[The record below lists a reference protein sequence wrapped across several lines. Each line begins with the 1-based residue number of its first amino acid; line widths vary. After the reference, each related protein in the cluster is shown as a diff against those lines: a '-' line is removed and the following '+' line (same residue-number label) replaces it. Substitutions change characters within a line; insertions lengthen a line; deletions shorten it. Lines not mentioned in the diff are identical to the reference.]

1 MNTTN
6 KLNFADVKNKIGEHL
21 KTALN
26 VQEFSITF
34 AKQEENIWKVRVEFK
49 EMVGSKELS
58 RIAFFSIDAITGEVI
73 EFQKGPYGY
82 F

>member
-26 VQEFSITF
+26 VQEFSIIN
-34 AKQEENIWKVRVEFK
+34 AKQEENIWKVTVEFK
-49 EMVGSKELS
+49 EMVGSKELP
-58 RIAFFSIDAITGEVI
+58 RIAFFSIGATTGEVI

>member
-1 MNTTN
+1 MNATN
-6 KLNFADVKNKIGEHL
+6 KVKKKIGEHL

-49 EMVGSKELS
+49 EMVGSMEWPT
-58 RIAFFSIDAITGEVI
+58 IAFFSIDATTGEVI
-73 EFQKGPYGY
+73 EFQKGPYGH